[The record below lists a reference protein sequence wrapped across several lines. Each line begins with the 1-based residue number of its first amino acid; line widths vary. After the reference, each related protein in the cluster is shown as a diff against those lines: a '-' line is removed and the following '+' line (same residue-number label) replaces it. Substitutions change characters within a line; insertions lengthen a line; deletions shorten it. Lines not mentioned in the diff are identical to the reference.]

1 MSQGEGSIAVCLGTR
16 PELIKLAP
24 LVRLLGRSAGIIHTG
39 QHFDRGLSAD
49 ISREVGM
56 PESSMQ
62 IAVGGR
68 SRGEQIGKAVME
80 IEPLLDKF
88 AAVVV
93 QGDTNSSLA
102 GALAANARE
111 IPLFHVEAG
120 LRSYD
125 RRMPEEHNRVL
136 IDHLADMCWAP
147 TETNVKN
154 LAEEGITRGRVM
166 ATGNP
171 IVEAVSA
178 HRLDPR
184 KTEATLSRYDLDR
197 RFFALATIHR
207 PENVDAPDRLARVL
221 ESLATL
227 PVQVVLTTHPRTMGV
242 IKEYNLDALLK
253 PLHVLPPLGYSDFL
267 ALMHN
272 STVVLSDS
280 GGVQEEVSIL
290 KVPLVVLRRST
301 ERPEVIGTFA
311 QITEDPEEMALMATE
326 VIGQGERHRKA
337 LSDIPCPYGDGM
349 AASRMY
355 ESLKEVLTLS

>member
-1 MSQGEGSIAVCLGTR
+1 
-16 PELIKLAP
+16 
-24 LVRLLGRSAGIIHTG
+24 
-39 QHFDRGLSAD
+39 
-49 ISREVGM
+49 
-56 PESSMQ
+56 MQ

-68 SRGEQIGKAVME
+68 SRGEQIGTGVVE
-80 IEPLLDKF
+80 IGRLLERF

-93 QGDTNSSLA
+93 QGDTNSALA

-111 IPLFHVEAG
+111 IPLFHVESG

-147 TETNVKN
+147 TDTNVKN
-154 LAEEGITRGRVM
+154 LAEEGITGGRVM

-178 HRLDPR
+178 HRRNDRQEETILIR
-184 KTEATLSRYDLDR
+184 HHLDR
-197 RFFALATIHR
+197 RNYALATIHR
-207 PENVDAPDRLARVL
+207 PENVDNPDRLATVL
-221 ESLATL
+221 ESLAAL
-227 PVQVVLTTHPRTMGV
+227 SVPVVLTTHPRTMGV
-242 IKEYNLDALLK
+242 IKENRLDDLLK
-253 PLHVLPPLGYSDFL
+253 PLHVVPPLGYADFL

-272 STVVLSDS
+272 SAVVLSDS

-311 QITEDPEEMALMATE
+311 QITESPEEMALMATE
-326 VIGQGERHRKA
+326 VISQGERHRKT
-337 LSDIPCPYGDGM
+337 LYDIPCPYGDGQ

-355 ESLKEVLTLS
+355 EALNEVLGSV